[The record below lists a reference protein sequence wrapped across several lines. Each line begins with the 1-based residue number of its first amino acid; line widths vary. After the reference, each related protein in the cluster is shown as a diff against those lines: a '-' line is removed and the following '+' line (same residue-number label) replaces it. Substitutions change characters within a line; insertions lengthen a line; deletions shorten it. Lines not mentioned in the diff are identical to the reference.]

1 MSLNI
6 LGTTG
11 TNYLL
16 TGSAN
21 FVLPTNAKLIQD
33 SAILYRPEQVSVSQ
47 ITRRQDACLVSSTVQ
62 DILAN
67 SRTTNYEPG
76 NLFSDGTRLSYLSNL
91 ANSPIS
97 QSTNYNGGIVT
108 SAYEGNATIG
118 SIPGSTG
125 GFF

>member
-6 LGTTG
+6 LGTSG

-21 FVLPTNAKLIQD
+21 FVLPQNAKLIQD

-47 ITRRQDACLVSSTVQ
+47 ITRRQDACLVSTTVQ
-62 DILAN
+62 DILTN
-67 SRTTNYEPG
+67 SQTTNYEPG
-76 NLFSDGTRLSYLSNL
+76 RLFSDGTRLAYLSNL
-91 ANSPIS
+91 ANSPVS
-97 QSTNYNGGIVT
+97 QSTNYNGGLVT
-108 SAYEGNATIG
+108 SAYEGNAAIG

-125 GFF
+125 GYF